1 MMNKRQCILAVF
13 SASMLLM
20 ATGDVACSNRE
31 AVKKPLDGADPM
43 AVRAAE
49 AFDYAKRHKMNG
61 NYVLLVDYSIPSG
74 TPRMFVWS
82 HEKNRVV
89 ARTYVMHGIGGGS
102 TAEVPVF
109 SNKVGSECSSLGKFK
124 VTKAHGGKV
133 KRSFRLQGLERSN
146 SNAFRR
152 GIMIHRSTWVDK
164 WCKKDYI
171 PLHKPSCQGCIT
183 VSSRGMNYLE
193 KLIKSE
199 SKPLLLWSYN

>member
-1 MMNKRQCILAVF
+1 MRERQYKLAAVTVAIF
-13 SASMLLM
+13 LM
-20 ATGDVACSNRE
+20 AAGDVASLNKVAIKRP
-31 AVKKPLDGADPM
+31 ADDADPM

-82 HEKNRVV
+82 YEKNRVV

-102 TAEVPVF
+102 TAEIPVF

-124 VTKAHGGKV
+124 VTKAHGSKI

-152 GIMIHRSTWVDK
+152 GIMIHRSTWVDRFCSK
-164 WCKKDYI
+164 EYI
-171 PLHKPSCQGCIT
+171 PLHKPSCQGYIT